1 MDDDAWIEEAI
12 ARELDAI
19 GDDPEENNNNEDGDL
34 DQPDLAYGEDGGHTK
49 EAAEVG
55 FKHAAI

>member
-34 DQPDLAYGEDGGHTK
+34 DQPDVTNGEDEGHSK
-49 EAAEVG
+49 EAMEVG
-55 FKHAAI
+55 WF